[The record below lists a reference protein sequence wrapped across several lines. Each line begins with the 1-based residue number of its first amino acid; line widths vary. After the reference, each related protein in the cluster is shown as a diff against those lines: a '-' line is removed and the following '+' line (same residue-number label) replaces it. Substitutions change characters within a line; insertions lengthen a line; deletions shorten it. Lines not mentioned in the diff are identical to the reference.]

1 MPNGPWWQRR
11 AEEAGIAVDV
21 YVVLP
26 TYGPGSSAAEVIESG
41 VLAERLGFDGIA
53 STDHFFVPPG
63 SPERFERVFE
73 AITVLAALAPVTSRV
88 KLLLSVLILPMRN
101 PVIAAKQVA
110 TLDQL
115 SGGRVI
121 LGLGAGWN
129 EEEFRNVGAEFGD
142 RGRRLDEG
150 IALLRHLFSG
160 SREPF
165 TGEHYGY
172 ADGVFGPPPV
182 RGRDLPIL
190 IGGTSGAALRRAAT
204 AGDLWESN
212 PVIGPGDY
220 PALLRRLRAIVPGRR
235 VQAGA
240 RVNIGPGVTDAAA
253 AAMAYA
259 EAGAEHLLLEFFPFD
274 DFGARL
280 RQFAR
285 EVLPQLSALD
295 VSRR

>member
-1 MPNGPWWQRR
+1 
-11 AEEAGIAVDV
+11 VDV

-26 TYGPGSSAAEVIESG
+26 TYGPGCSAAEVIECG
-41 VLAERLGFDGIA
+41 VLAEQLGFHGIA
-53 STDHFFVPPG
+53 STDHFFVAPG
-63 SPERFERVFE
+63 NPERFERVFE

-101 PVIAAKQVA
+101 PFIAAKQIA

-129 EEEFRNVGAEFGD
+129 EEEFRNVGAGFRD

-150 IALLRHLFSG
+150 IALMRHLCSG

-165 TGEHYGY
+165 RGEHYSHG
-172 ADGVFGPPPV
+172 DGVFGPPPV

-190 IGGTSGAALRRAAT
+190 IGGTSAAALRRAAT

-212 PVIGPGDY
+212 PVIGPDDY

-235 VQAGA
+235 VQPGA
-240 RVNIGPGVTDAAA
+240 RVNIAPGATDVADQV
-253 AAMAYA
+253 MAYA
-259 EAGAEHLLLEFFPFD
+259 KAGAEHLLLEFFPFD
-274 DFGARL
+274 DFAARL
-280 RQFAR
+280 RKFAA
-285 EVLPQLSALD
+285 EVLPQLGTLD
-295 VSRR
+295 VSGR